1 MRKMKISKLHIA
13 CFLAGFSFVNSIAQD
28 ASVSISENDKISKLL
43 KVKNQMTRNNEIED
57 RFKIQLFYGNN
68 GEANEVIKEYRDL
81 FEYASEI
88 VYESPNYKVWVGN
101 FRNRLEAD
109 RALLKIKESF
119 PSAFIPK
126 PARK

>member
-1 MRKMKISKLHIA
+1 MKISKLHIA
-13 CFLAGFSFVNSIAQD
+13 CFLAGFSFVNLFAQD
-28 ASVSISENDKISKLL
+28 ASISISENDKISKLL
-43 KVKNQMTRNNEIED
+43 SVKTEMTKNNEIQD

-68 GEANEVIKEYRDL
+68 GEANNVIQEYRNL

-126 PARK
+126 PTRK